1 MKNVKFSHFFLFII
15 IFIFLLWSVI
25 QANDYFTWMLEV
37 SPAVIGLLVL
47 LFTYTR
53 FRLTTLSYLIIT
65 ILVVLMFIGGHY
77 TYADVPLFSWLKGEF
92 HLQRNNYDRFGHF
105 AKGSFIIVIRELL
118 LRNTCIKPSKWM
130 ICITLSIILAIS
142 AIYEIIEWLV
152 AKIVGRSAKSF
163 LATQGDVWDS
173 QWDMSLT
180 FIGAILSLLLLSKL
194 HNRIMNKELK

>member
-1 MKNVKFSHFFLFII
+1 
-15 IFIFLLWSVI
+15 
-25 QANDYFTWMLEV
+25 
-37 SPAVIGLLVL
+37 
-47 LFTYTR
+47 
-53 FRLTTLSYLIIT
+53 
-65 ILVVLMFIGGHY
+65 
-77 TYADVPLFSWLKGEF
+77 
-92 HLQRNNYDRFGHF
+92 
-105 AKGSFIIVIRELL
+105 
-118 LRNTCIKPSKWM
+118 M

>member
-15 IFIFLLWSVI
+15 IIIFLLWSVI

-92 HLQRNNYDRFGHF
+92 HLQQNNYDRFGHF

>member
-15 IFIFLLWSVI
+15 IIIFLLWSVI

-92 HLQRNNYDRFGHF
+92 HLQRNNYDRFSTLQ
-105 AKGSFIIVIRELL
+105 KEVLL
-118 LRNTCIKPSKWM
+118 L
-130 ICITLSIILAIS
+130 
-142 AIYEIIEWLV
+142 
-152 AKIVGRSAKSF
+152 
-163 LATQGDVWDS
+163 
-173 QWDMSLT
+173 
-180 FIGAILSLLLLSKL
+180 
-194 HNRIMNKELK
+194 